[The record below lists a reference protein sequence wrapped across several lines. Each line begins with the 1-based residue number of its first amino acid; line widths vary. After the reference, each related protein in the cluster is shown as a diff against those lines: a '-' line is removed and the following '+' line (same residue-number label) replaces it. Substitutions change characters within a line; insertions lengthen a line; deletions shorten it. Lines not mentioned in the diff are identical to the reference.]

1 MAFGSEIHHVIE
13 AILSKQTVYHIAA
26 TNVSF
31 DKDTAF
37 VVDVF
42 GNRS

>member
-1 MAFGSEIHHVIE
+1 MKTYLV
-13 AILSKQTVYHIAA
+13 TVYHIAA